1 MGSQCN
7 KAPPAGWPRIST
19 SLAYQDPA
27 PAIDWLC
34 RAFGFE
40 VRIKVMGDDGTVVH
54 SELTFGDGVIMVA
67 GERSGPGVLAR
78 SPKSLGGAYTQGL
91 FIYVDDIQAHY
102 DCACAAGAKVARE
115 LAVSDYGAEYW
126 ADRGYAVSDPEGHIW
141 HFAQRLRGPA
151 AA

>member
-1 MGSQCN
+1 MASQWS

-19 SLAYQDPA
+19 SLAYQDA
-27 PAIDWLC
+27 AQAIDWLC

-40 VRIKVMGDDGTVVH
+40 VRIKVTGDDGTVVH

-67 GERSGPGVLAR
+67 GERSGPGELAR

-91 FIYVDDIQAHY
+91 FIYVDDIQEHH
-102 DCACAAGAKVARE
+102 DRACAAGAKVTRE

-126 ADRGYAVSDPEGHIW
+126 ADRGYAVSDPEGHNW
-141 HFAQRLRGPA
+141 HFAQRLRNPA
-151 AA
+151 A